1 MNTLYSNTHV
11 YKKWVYRQ
19 IDAHRQMLK
28 IQQYEL
34 RAEIKIFQKTEEK
47 KDKIHE

>member
-1 MNTLYSNTHV
+1 MYTRNGY
-11 YKKWVYRQ
+11 
-19 IDAHRQMLK
+19 IDRQMLK